1 MKTLKILIVE
11 DEPIVALDI
20 KNTLLQFGHI
30 VTDIVSNDKDTYE
43 SIQRDQPDMIFM
55 DIHLENSKSG
65 IEIVKEVKKELN
77 IPIVYLTAFC
87 DDETMQKAIKTNP
100 INYLIKP
107 FKRNELKSSI
117 MLSIYKMDDIFNVTM
132 NIEYTPIGYN
142 YFYDLK
148 NDNLFYKE
156 QPVQIGVKEKM
167 FLKLLISANGEIV
180 PFSRIEEY
188 IWKNCNLSNGTCR
201 TLVYRLRSKLEF
213 KLIETVPSF
222 GYRLNNKNKI
232 YT

>member
-1 MKTLKILIVE
+1 MKKLKILIVE

-30 VTDIVSNDKDTYE
+30 VTDTVSNDKDVYE
-43 SIQRDQPDMIFM
+43 SIQSDQPDMIFM

-65 IEIVKEVKKELN
+65 IEIVKEIKKELN

-87 DDETMQKAIKTNP
+87 DDDTMQKAIKTNP

-107 FKRNELKSSI
+107 FKRDELKSSI
-117 MLSIYKMDDIFNVTM
+117 MLSIYKMGDILNIAM
-132 NIEYTPIGYN
+132 NIEYTPIGYD

-156 QPVQIGVKEKM
+156 QPIQIGVKEKM

-180 PFSRIEEY
+180 PFPRIEEY
-188 IWKNCNLSNGTCR
+188 IWKNNNLSNGTCR